1 MHVTEPRR
9 QRGRAARGF
18 AFAAAAAMLVAAC
31 SSSSPTPT
39 PAPATT
45 APSMAPESAA
55 PTTAPAPTFPMTVD
69 AGSGSVT
76 INAAPQRIYAW
87 GFQPMDE
94 LAALGVEPVGF
105 SSRNGGPVPPYL
117 GVTWSNAQA
126 LGEPPSL
133 EEVVALNPDLI
144 ISDNSNDNTALETV
158 GAPILKIRA
167 NSVKDAFDQLLLI
180 GQITGKS
187 DVAQAYTDAY
197 NAELADTQTKI
208 GAQPSVSTAIVY
220 PGVEPGILGMWLDNS
235 FIGTSV
241 SALGMDYALK
251 QSDLTPTDLEGTNGD
266 RASSLGLVQLGL
278 EKLVSVNPDTLF
290 VLGTQ
295 DFIDSLAANPA
306 WASINAVKNDR
317 VYLFDRD
324 LWSRDR
330 GPLAAK
336 LVLEQARHAL
346 YPEIFPN

>member
-1 MHVTEPRR
+1 MHVTEPRH

-39 PAPATT
+39 PVPPTAAPTT
-45 APSMAPESAA
+45 APESAA

-76 INAAPQRIYAW
+76 IEAAPQRIYAW
-87 GFQPMDE
+87 GFQPVDE
-94 LAALGVEPVGF
+94 LAVLGVEPVGY
-105 SSRNGGPVPPYL
+105 SSRGGLAPYL
-117 GVTWSNAQA
+117 GVSWANAKE

-144 ISDNSNDNTALETV
+144 ISDNSNDNTALEGLGV
-158 GAPILKIRA
+158 PILKIRA
-167 NSVKDAFDQLLLI
+167 NSVKEAFDQLGVI
-180 GQITGKS
+180 GEITGKS
-187 DVAQAYTDAY
+187 DVAKTFTDAY
-197 NAELADTQTKI
+197 ETELADTQAKI
-208 GAQPSVSTAIVY
+208 GAQPSISTAIVY

-235 FIGTSV
+235 FIGTLIV
-241 SALGMDYALK
+241 SLGPDYALK
-251 QSDLTPTDLEGTNGD
+251 QSELSATDLEGTNGD

-278 EKLVSVNPDTLF
+278 EKLVAVNPDTLF

-295 DFIDSLAANPA
+295 DFIDSLGANPA
-306 WASINAVKNDR
+306 WASINAVKNGR
-317 VYLFDRD
+317 VYLFDRN

-330 GPLAAK
+330 GPMAAK
-336 LVLEQARHAL
+336 LVIEQARHAL
-346 YPEIFPN
+346 YPDIFPN

>member
-1 MHVTEPRR
+1 M
-9 QRGRAARGF
+9 
-18 AFAAAAAMLVAAC
+18 
-31 SSSSPTPT
+31 
-39 PAPATT
+39 
-45 APSMAPESAA
+45 
-55 PTTAPAPTFPMTVD
+55 
-69 AGSGSVT
+69 
-76 INAAPQRIYAW
+76 
-87 GFQPMDE
+87 
-94 LAALGVEPVGF
+94 
-105 SSRNGGPVPPYL
+105 
-117 GVTWSNAQA
+117 
-126 LGEPPSL
+126 
-133 EEVVALNPDLI
+133 
-144 ISDNSNDNTALETV
+144 
-158 GAPILKIRA
+158 
-167 NSVKDAFDQLLLI
+167 
-180 GQITGKS
+180 
-187 DVAQAYTDAY
+187 
-197 NAELADTQTKI
+197 
-208 GAQPSVSTAIVY
+208 VY